1 MNTTEFLL
9 LPKEITPD
17 RTAIIYND
25 IRLSFNELNIKSNKL
40 ANFFLK
46 SKVAP
51 GDRIAILQ
59 VNCNEIIESY
69 FATSK
74 VDAIYVPLNFRSKK
88 QEILHLIND
97 SSPKILLVGKRY
109 IGLINSLKKELKS
122 VTHFISLESEEDG
135 WLNYNSILRNSES
148 QTINPKH
155 DESDTNLLI
164 YTAGT
169 TGKSKGVMLSHNSF
183 SSFILNQVDPVDPEI
198 NESNILTVPL
208 FHIAGIQSMLSAIY
222 AGRTLII
229 QSQFD
234 AKEWLVLA
242 EKENANRA
250 MMVPTM
256 LKMIL
261 DHPDFK
267 KHNLQNL
274 KIITYGAAPMPKTI
288 IQDAI
293 KKLPWMKFINAFGQT
308 ETAATITMLPPEDHI
323 LESDSAEELK
333 IKQKRLT
340 SIGKPLNDIEV
351 KIVDAFGENVQIG
364 KVGEIVAKGE
374 RLMKGYWNR
383 DKESSQVLKNGW
395 LYTGDLGYF
404 DKDGYIF
411 LSGRSKDIIKRGG
424 EMIAPS
430 EVEEIIR
437 SIPGVEDVAV
447 IGIPDTVWGEKII
460 AIVVPKNTSSV
471 NDEEIIEYCHDHLSS
486 FKKPEKVIFENN
498 LPTNPLGK
506 VLKNLLRDK
515 YSKFKS

>member
-1 MNTTEFLL
+1 MNTTQFLF
-9 LPKEITPD
+9 LPQEITPN
-17 RTAIIYND
+17 RNAIIYND
-25 IRLSFNELNIKSNKL
+25 KRISFNELNINSNKL

-46 SKVAP
+46 SNVNP
-51 GDRIAILQ
+51 GDRVAILS

-74 VDAIYVPLNFRSKK
+74 IDAIYVPLNFRSKK

-97 SSPKILLVGKRY
+97 SLPKILIVGQRY
-109 IGLINSLKKELKS
+109 ISLINSIKKDIKS
-122 VTHFISLESEEDG
+122 ITHFISLDIENNG
-135 WLNYNSILRNSES
+135 WLNYNQILKTYEPVN
-148 QTINPKH
+148 INPTH

-208 FHIAGIQSMLSAIY
+208 FHIAGMQSMLSAIY

-234 AKEWLVLA
+234 AKEWLILA
-242 EKENANRA
+242 EKEKANRA

-267 KHNLQNL
+267 KHNLENL

-288 IQDAI
+288 IKDAI
-293 KKLPWMKFINAFGQT
+293 KKLPWVKFINAFGQT
-308 ETAATITMLPPEDHI
+308 ETAATITMLPPEDHV
-323 LESDSAEELK
+323 LEGITPEELK

-351 KIVDAFGENVQIG
+351 RIVDESGENVEI
-364 KVGEIVAKGE
+364 GEIGEIAAKGE

-383 DKESSQVLKNGW
+383 DKESREVLKKGW

-404 DKDGYIF
+404 DEDGYIF

-430 EVEEIIR
+430 EVEETIR
-437 SIPGVEDVAV
+437 SIPKVDDVAV
-447 IGIPDTVWGEKII
+447 IGVPDTIWGEKVI
-460 AIVVPKNTSSV
+460 AVVVPKN
-471 NDEEIIEYCHDHLSS
+471 NFPINEKEIIEYCHNNLSS
-486 FKKPEKVIFENN
+486 FKKPEKVFFQNE

-506 VLKNLLRDK
+506 VLKNLLRVK
-515 YSKFKS
+515 YINQN

>member
-9 LPKEITPD
+9 LPEQITPN
-17 RTAIIYND
+17 RTAIIYNNKK
-25 IRLSFNELNIKSNKL
+25 ISFNELGIKSNKL
-40 ANFFLK
+40 ANYFIK
-46 SKVAP
+46 SKINP

-69 FATSK
+69 FAASK
-74 VDAIYVPLNFRSKK
+74 IDAIYVPLNFRSKE

-109 IGLINSLKKELKS
+109 INLINSIKKELKS
-122 VTHFISLESEEDG
+122 VTHFISLESEEPG
-135 WLNYNSILRNSES
+135 WLNYNEILKNSGSE
-148 QTINPKH
+148 TVEPI
-155 DESDTNLLI
+155 DDDSDTNLLI

-183 SSFILNQVDPVDPEI
+183 ASFILNQVNPVDPEI

-234 AKEWLVLA
+234 AKEWLILA

-261 DHPDFK
+261 DHPDFN
-267 KHNLQNL
+267 KHNLENL

-288 IQDAI
+288 IEDAI
-293 KKLPWMKFINAFGQT
+293 KKLPWIKFINAFGQT

-323 LESDSAEELK
+323 MEGVPPEELK

-340 SIGKPLNDIEV
+340 SIGKPLDDIEV
-351 KIVDAFGENVQIG
+351 RIVDEFGENVRVGEI
-364 KVGEIVAKGE
+364 GEIVAKGE
-374 RLMKGYWNR
+374 RLMKGYWNK
-383 DKESSQVLKNGW
+383 DKESSEVLKNGW

-404 DKDGYIF
+404 DKEGYIF

-424 EMIAPS
+424 EMIAPI

-437 SIPGVEDVAV
+437 SISNVEDVAV
-447 IGIPDTVWGEKII
+447 IGIPDTVWGEKIL
-460 AIVVPKNTSSV
+460 AVVVPKDNCSI
-471 NDEEIIEYCHDHLSS
+471 NDKEIIKYCQDHLSS
-486 FKKPEKVIFENN
+486 FKKPEKVIFQNN

-506 VLKNLLRDK
+506 VLKNILRDK
-515 YSKFKS
+515 YS

>member
-9 LPKEITPD
+9 LPEQITPD
-17 RTAIIYND
+17 RTASIYNNKR
-25 IRLSFNELNIKSNKL
+25 ITFNEVSLKSNQL
-40 ANFFLK
+40 ANYFLK
-46 SKVAP
+46 SGIES

-69 FATSK
+69 FATSR
-74 VDAIYVPLNFRSKK
+74 VDGIYVPLNFRSKK

-97 SSPKILLVGKRY
+97 SSPKILIVGKRY
-109 IGLINSLKKELKS
+109 INLINSIKKDLKS
-122 VTHFISLESEEDG
+122 VTQFISLESKEDG
-135 WLNYNSILRNSES
+135 WLYYNEILKNSNSVIIE
-148 QTINPKH
+148 PKN

-183 SSFILNQVDPVDPEI
+183 SSFILNQVNPVDPEI

-208 FHIAGIQSMLSAIY
+208 FHIAGMQSMLSAIY

-261 DHPDFK
+261 DHPDFG
-267 KHNLQNL
+267 KHNLKNL

-288 IQDAI
+288 IEDAI
-293 KKLPWMKFINAFGQT
+293 KKLPWIKFINAFGQT
-308 ETAATITMLPPEDHI
+308 ETASTITMLPPEDHI
-323 LESDSAEELK
+323 MENSTSEELK
-333 IKQKRLT
+333 TKRKRLT
-340 SIGKPLNDIEV
+340 SIGKPLDDVEV
-351 KIVDAFGENVQIG
+351 RIVNESGENVQTNEI
-364 KVGEIVAKGE
+364 GEIVAKGE
-374 RLMKGYWNR
+374 RLMKGYWNK
-383 DKESSQVLKNGW
+383 DKESSEVLKKGW

-424 EMIAPS
+424 EMIAPG
-430 EVEEIIR
+430 EVEEVIR
-437 SIPGVEDVAV
+437 SMLTVEDVAV
-447 IGIPDTVWGEKII
+447 IGVPDTVWGEKIV
-460 AIVVPKNTSSV
+460 AVVVPKKNCCI
-471 NDEEIIEYCHDHLSS
+471 NDKEIIKYCHEHLSS
-486 FKKPEKVIFENN
+486 FKKPEKVILVKN

-506 VLKNLLRDK
+506 VLKNTLRDQFNQNK
-515 YSKFKS
+515 I